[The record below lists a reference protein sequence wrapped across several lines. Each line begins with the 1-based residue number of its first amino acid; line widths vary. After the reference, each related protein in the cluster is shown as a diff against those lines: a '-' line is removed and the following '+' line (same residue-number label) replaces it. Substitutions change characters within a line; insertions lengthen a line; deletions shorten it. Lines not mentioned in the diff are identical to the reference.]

1 MIKKQIL
8 KSKPVCKVTFGLSKK
23 EVDGA
28 SKVNLV
34 GEFNGWN
41 ESETELT
48 KMKSGDFKIVLPL
61 ETGKAYQFRY
71 LIDGNRWLNDPEA
84 DSYTPGKLGNEL
96 NGVIKL

>member
-1 MIKKQIL
+1 MIKKQTL
-8 KSKPVCKVTFGLSKK
+8 KTKPVCKVTFGLTSK

-41 ESETELT
+41 ETATELT

-61 ETGKAYQFRY
+61 NTGKSYQFRY
-71 LIDGNRWLNDPEA
+71 LIDGARWLNDSEA
-84 DSYTPGKLGNEL
+84 DRYTPSGVGNES
-96 NGVIKL
+96 NGVVEL

>member
-23 EVDGA
+23 EAGEA

-41 ESETELT
+41 ETSTELT
-48 KMKSGDFKIVLPL
+48 KMKSGDFKLIVPL
-61 ETGKAYQFRY
+61 ETGKKYQFRY
-71 LIDGNRWLNDPEA
+71 LIDGNTWINDPEA
-84 DSYTPGKLGNEL
+84 DHYVE
-96 NGVIKL
+96 NGVSNDTNCVIEL